1 MNTPRIGSRIAWN
14 FPGFTLIE
22 LMLVMVIL
30 VILASLVTPM
40 LAKHSVKAKIAA
52 AKVDLRTYS
61 TALNAFQMDCGRFP
75 SNDEGLDALVN
86 APSDVAG
93 WDGPYVEV
101 LRSDPWGNV
110 YIYQAPGTHFPTA
123 FDLHS
128 MGPDKITEGDDIA
141 NWQ

>member
-1 MNTPRIGSRIAWN
+1 
-14 FPGFTLIE
+14 
-22 LMLVMVIL
+22 MLVMVIL

-40 LAKHSVKAKIAA
+40 LAKHSTRARIAA
-52 AKVDLRTYS
+52 AKVDLRSYS
-61 TALNAFQMDCGRFP
+61 TALSAFQMDCGRFP
-75 SNDEGLDALVN
+75 SNDEGLDALVS
-86 APSDVAG
+86 APTDVSG
-93 WDGPYVEV
+93 WDGPYIEV
-101 LRSDPWGNV
+101 LRSDPWGNG